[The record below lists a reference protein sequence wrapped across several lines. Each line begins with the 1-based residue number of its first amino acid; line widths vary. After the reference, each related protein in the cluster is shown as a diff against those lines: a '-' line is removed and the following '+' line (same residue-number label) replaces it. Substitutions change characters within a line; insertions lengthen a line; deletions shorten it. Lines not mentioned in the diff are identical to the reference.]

1 MTSFF
6 IISSLSLILLTGY
19 FFIIRAYHV
28 HLRNPEAEA
37 EVSDAALP
45 FVSVIIP
52 ARNESLHIADC
63 IQSVINQKY
72 PRGLIEIIVVDD
84 HSSDQTAVIAEQTGA
99 KVLHLQDAGLSPN
112 TVAYKKAALQ
122 YGIVQSKG
130 ELILTTDADC
140 IAKPQWIHTMVQCL
154 LHQKVVMVSGPV
166 LMQSGLSFFEKFQ
179 SLDYSILQGIT
190 SAANAGGIHDLSS
203 GANMCY
209 VKNAFIDAGG
219 YNHIDH
225 IASGDDMLL
234 QQKFR
239 KKFPGKIYH
248 CWNQNAIVATR
259 PEKTFRSFLQQRIR
273 WSSKTSAYQDSKIKW
288 ILAWVY
294 LFNVSL
300 ITLTV
305 CSLFSFQY
313 FMVLCS
319 ILFLKILV
327 EWRFVKNILN
337 FFGNS
342 HLIKSFIAFQPLHI
356 FYVVVSGFLGLTGK
370 YQWKGRTVR

>member
-1 MTSFF
+1 M
-6 IISSLSLILLTGY
+6 
-19 FFIIRAYHV
+19 
-28 HLRNPEAEA
+28 
-37 EVSDAALP
+37 
-45 FVSVIIP
+45 IP
-52 ARNESLHIADC
+52 ARNESHHIAEC
-63 IQSVINQKY
+63 ILSVRNQNY
-72 PRGLIEIIVVDD
+72 PGDLLEIIVVDD
-84 HSSDQTAVIAEQTGA
+84 HSSDDTATLAEQAGA
-99 KVLHLQDAGLSPN
+99 KVLHLQDASLSPD
-112 TVAYKKAALQ
+112 TVAFKKAALQ
-122 YGIVQSKG
+122 FGIAQSKG

-140 IAKPQWIHTMVQCL
+140 MAKPQWIHTMVHCL
-154 LHQKVVMVSGPV
+154 LYHKAVMVSGPV
-166 LMQSGLSFFEKFQ
+166 FMQSGLSYLEKFQ

-190 SAANAGGIHDLSS
+190 SAASAGGIHDLSS
-203 GANMCY
+203 GANMCI

-219 YNHIDH
+219 YDQIDH

-248 CWNQNAIVATR
+248 CWNQKAIVATR
-259 PEKTFRSFLQQRIR
+259 PEKSFQSFLQQRIR
-273 WSSKTSAYQDSKIKW
+273 WSSKTSAYQDPKIKW

-305 CSLFSFQY
+305 CSLFSSQY

-319 ILFLKILV
+319 ILSIKILV

-342 HLIKSFIAFQPLHI
+342 HLMKSFIAFQPLHI